1 MGIKDLR
8 SEASR
13 LFGTVSLILA
23 GSLGAAGCANNQQPE
38 PTPLPEPDTAD
49 IEVPARQGPYDY
61 SAKNLS
67 EDMVDQVLDNVYQ
80 IHGEATYENVGWLP
94 PDERKALEEE
104 YGSIPVLKDGKT
116 DDGEM
121 VIDDYLEGDAEIH
134 IRGEAEAV
142 ADDTMEFDWHGSGGA
157 IMNEGD
163 KTYFLTAEHVTGYEV
178 LKYKGDYYKRLDNE
192 LFYFTDQ
199 PRTIQLEEEFSR
211 EKGDIAVVS
220 GEVEEDVYNK
230 FAKMD
235 KMHRGNVLIHAG
247 FPFQYERNFTVGH
260 VSDLEELFYYFVSDM
275 HISPGDSGSLV
286 YVMHE
291 GEPLIAGLT
300 NWTNVRDGAQAINGF
315 ARVDNIL
322 DMLEENG
329 MSVDRE
335 EAENAVHVSTKE

>member
-8 SEASR
+8 SSASK

-23 GSLGAAGCANNQQPE
+23 GGLGAAGCANNPQPDTS
-38 PTPLPEPDTAD
+38 PTPEPDSAD

-61 SAKNLS
+61 SAENLS
-67 EDMVDQVLDNVYQ
+67 EDVVDQITDNVYQ

-94 PDERKALEEE
+94 PDERNALEEQ
-104 YGSIPVLKDGKT
+104 YGNIPVLKEGE

-121 VIDDYLEGDAEIH
+121 VVEDYLEGDAEIH
-134 IRGEAEAV
+134 IQAEAEAA
-142 ADDTMEFDWHGSGGA
+142 ADDTMEFEWHGSGGA
-157 IMNEGD
+157 ITQEGD
-163 KTYFLTAEHVTGYEV
+163 ETYFLTAEHVTGYEV
-178 LKYKGDYYKRLDNE
+178 LKYEGDYYKRVENE
-192 LFYFTDQ
+192 LFYFTDK
-199 PRTIQLEEEFSR
+199 PRTIHLEEEFSR
-211 EKGDIAVVS
+211 DKGDIAVLS
-220 GEVEEDVYNK
+220 GEVEEDVYSK
-230 FAKMD
+230 FARMD
-235 KMHRGNVLIHAG
+235 KMHRGNALIHAG
-247 FPFQYERNFTVGH
+247 FPFQYEKNFTAGH

-322 DMLEENG
+322 DMLEKNG
-329 MSVDRE
+329 MEIDRE
-335 EAENAVHVSTKE
+335 EEENAVHVSTQD